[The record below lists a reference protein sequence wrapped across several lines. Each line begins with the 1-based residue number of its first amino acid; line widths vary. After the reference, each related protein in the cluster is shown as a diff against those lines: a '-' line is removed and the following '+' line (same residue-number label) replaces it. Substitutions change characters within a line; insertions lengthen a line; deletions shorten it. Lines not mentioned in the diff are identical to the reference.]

1 MKNKVNIYESKE
13 LGSPRGEVTIYI
25 EDNEIQISSLDIAR
39 NFNRRH
45 DVVYNIITSIIENIP
60 MSMETTA
67 RFYESMFKNKTGCS
81 YPMYYMNKDA
91 FWLLMSKLV
100 VRNNLE
106 WQIKYAN
113 AFRVA
118 EGYIQKKHHRRTNTL
133 CRLADKTENWFKKR
147 T

>member
-45 DVVYNIITSIIENIP
+45 DVVYNIVTSIIENIP
-60 MSMETTA
+60 ISMETTA
-67 RFYESMFKNKTGCS
+67 RFYRSTFKNKAGCN

-113 AFRVA
+113 AFQVA
-118 EGYIQKKHHRRTNTL
+118 EGYIQKKYHRRTNTF